1 MSPDARH
8 AASRVEDAPGADF
21 SAFDPSMALD
31 AVVSCDEREI
41 VARTADGLP
50 PYLALEALAQACGL
64 HLRRRHDFA
73 VRAFLASVS
82 DLVHVPGLGHSSLTI
97 RATLIAETAAGA
109 AYDVIMDGAPACRI
123 LMGHTP
129 LASPDIFFRQRFE
142 ALCTRS

>member
-8 AASRVEDAPGADF
+8 SAVRVEDSPGAGF
-21 SAFDPSMALD
+21 SAFDPSVALN
-31 AVVSCDEREI
+31 AVVSCDAKEI
-41 VARTADGLP
+41 VARTSPGLP

-82 DLVHVPGLGHSSLTI
+82 DLVHDPGLGHSPLTI
-97 RATLIAETAAGA
+97 HATLVAETSAGA
-109 AYDVIMDGAPACRI
+109 AYDVVTDDTPVCRMV
-123 LMGHTP
+123 MGHTP
-129 LASPDIFFRQRFE
+129 LASPDTFFRQRFE

>member
-8 AASRVEDAPGADF
+8 AAVRVEDAPGADF
-21 SAFDPSMALD
+21 SAFDPSVALD
-31 AVVSCDEREI
+31 AVVSCEAREI
-41 VARTADGLP
+41 VARTAAELP

-82 DLVHVPGLGHSSLTI
+82 DLVHVPGLGRSPLTI
-97 RATLIAETAAGA
+97 RAALVAETSAGA
-109 AYDVIMDGAPACRI
+109 AYDVVTNGAPACRM

-129 LASPDIFFRQRFE
+129 LAFPDTFFRQRFE

>member
-1 MSPDARH
+1 MSADARH
-8 AASRVEDAPGADF
+8 AAMRVEDAPGEDF
-21 SAFDPSMALD
+21 SAFDPSVALD

-41 VARTADGLP
+41 VARTAAELP

-82 DLVHVPGLGHSSLTI
+82 DLVHDPGLGRSPLTI
-97 RATLIAETAAGA
+97 HAALVAETSAGA
-109 AYDVIMDGAPACRI
+109 AYDVVTDGVPVCRMV
-123 LMGHTP
+123 MGHTP
-129 LASPDIFFRQRFE
+129 LASPDTFFRQRFE